1 MIRLRTA
8 CVAGLLACA
17 LAAPQPAAALDL
29 EGALREVAAAN
40 PTLEARR
47 EMVVAAEHRVA
58 RAGAWQSPMLELG
71 VVDVPTTG
79 SFDTDPMTMKMIG
92 ITQRLP
98 LFGANGLARRSARE
112 AAAAEGAAS
121 EMSRFEMYGA
131 AWQAYADAYFSG
143 ELVRL
148 ADSHRRRARATSR
161 PTAGWRTC

>member
-98 LFGANGLARRSARE
+98 LFGANGLARRSVPHDRRGPLIGDADGVDGTSGCQRGVRAFERGLGHGCRVEFHE
-112 AAAAEGAAS
+112 AG
-121 EMSRFEMYGA
+121 SR
-131 AWQAYADAYFSG
+131 
-143 ELVRL
+143 
-148 ADSHRRRARATSR
+148 
-161 PTAGWRTC
+161 

>member
-98 LFGANGLARRSARE
+98 LFGANGLARR
-112 AAAAEGAAS
+112 
-121 EMSRFEMYGA
+121 
-131 AWQAYADAYFSG
+131 
-143 ELVRL
+143 
-148 ADSHRRRARATSR
+148 
-161 PTAGWRTC
+161 

>member
-79 SFDTDPMTMKMIG
+79 SFDTDPMTMKTVG

-98 LFGANGLARRSARE
+98 RRPPCA
-112 AAAAEGAAS
+112 
-121 EMSRFEMYGA
+121 
-131 AWQAYADAYFSG
+131 
-143 ELVRL
+143 LP
-148 ADSHRRRARATSR
+148 RRAPSA
-161 PTAGWRTC
+161 A